1 LFEWNKNGTYLA
13 AVGSKR
19 KVCIFDRNGRL
30 YSEVHLPAA
39 EFAEGESP
47 EAAQLQWDPDGEQLA
62 IIPNGNTVVLVWS
75 VVNKD
80 VKKID
85 TDFKTQVFTAMAW
98 SRTGKYLAMGTAK
111 GNLLIYNCHERKKTP
126 YVGKHVSKI
135 VCMVWTKD
143 DMLAM
148 AGMDLMVSITSAAT
162 GETVKGFSLKQAPT
176 EIHIANVK
184 GDGKTAKEY
193 DTSFSINQSGKS
205 VYVMEF
211 NYGGT
216 EEKVID
222 IVLHEGWGNIE
233 KHLWFGDGYILV
245 AFRSGR
251 VVAVSTLKHEISEE
265 VYSERLLEVC
275 TTISSSPAYG
285 RIAVGGSNSVR
296 ILETSGPTFAENKTD
311 AIDLQPDQIVQQ
323 VGWTQDGQ
331 VLTVALTNGLIMSFL
346 STLPV
351 VFDYQSSKVIYL
363 TSLQEMT
370 LVDMSNRGVTS
381 KIEIESEP
389 SFCGLGPNHAAVGM
403 NNQVWFYRTS
413 GRNAGQLVNK
423 REYLGSVSV
432 IKLSATHAAVL
443 IEDKVLVHPIEVAPG
458 AAVDDFDKLLPP
470 PGQVQTLTCL
480 MVTDT
485 FIITGSEQGTI
496 SYYLAEDVSP
506 VNEYRH
512 EGGALLRMYPQPSG
526 ARMVFEDDQGNIN
539 LFNPV
544 NDQVLP
550 VPCDLTGRADNI
562 MWDVTDPHVFV
573 IAEQQALHVMLYVPV
588 SISGPR
594 VELLGKQSIHSTHSP
609 LMVIGGSVQCR
620 LKNGAL
626 DAVILDTHR
635 NVQSNDAVAKNAPGK
650 RFSQCLKLC
659 RLKAAWESAVLLRNN
674 DAWRQL
680 GVVALEMLD
689 VEMAIAAYRMQGD
702 ASMVLSLERIK
713 HYEDK
718 NLLAG
723 HIIVLLDK
731 DQNQAQELFLRSSQP
746 KAALEMRKDL
756 KHWSKALKLAEKL
769 DPDNIAHI
777 SKEHA
782 ATLEMIGEY
791 AQASNHY
798 HQALESLAVQTT
810 PIPDATALSDSCKAG
825 IARCLLQRGDL
836 RQGRSIALQLK
847 SQQLYKECA
856 HILEGLSQYGD
867 AAEMYERAGQY
878 ERAASIYIQTKNFAA
893 ATPLMARISSSKLQL
908 QFAKAKEQEGKYSEA
923 AAAFEAA
930 GDMDAVVRLAL
941 GPLHMPQRAYAV
953 VRKTR
958 SADAAWN
965 LAEYCLRP
973 TTKDYEGAVE
983 FLLVA
988 GKMEQAFDVAQNKGA
1003 MDTFARILMSTTQ
1016 PADYGRIAHY
1026 YENRGEYI
1034 KAGDMWCAAEEY
1046 SRAVQLYLKVNDD
1059 AVLDKAIRIVEC
1071 THNRQLGVQ
1080 IMDYVNAEKEGQI
1093 RDEYNFKLNVAMGQ
1107 FLDAATYA
1115 LELARFEQEEGNYRI
1130 AHSKLFNTV
1139 RQLEELH
1146 VKPPQELMRSLILLH
1161 SYTLVKSLVAINDH
1175 TTAARMLV
1183 RVARNIS
1190 KFPKHIVPILTS
1202 TIIEC
1207 NRAGLKKS
1215 AFEYAAMLMRPEYRD
1230 QVAVKYKK
1238 KIELMVRK
1246 PDKDAEE
1253 VEEPMVPCV
1262 FCSMAGPETEL
1273 QCFSCQNIIPVD
1285 VATGKRVLLE
1295 DWGECPCCHFA
1306 CTRQQFMRILQAESR
1321 CPMCNEEVP
1330 VESVQRLTD
1339 PLAKLK
1345 AQQEKYEAAL
1355 VDGVPGVDLG
1365 EQPRI
1370 SGVELAKMTSGNESG
1385 SIWGSSSQLAP
1396 QKPAMIEVR
1405 GGTGTA
1411 SKGGL
1416 QVPGFAGMGRTPGMG
1431 GVSVVSAVTKMDMA
1445 SKRASESNGAQSPM
1459 PSQSQAYG
1467 GAASQPYSPLPPSNF
1482 GAPAS
1487 GRRRA
1492 EMPMVE

>member
-1 LFEWNKNGTYLA
+1 MRQLFQVNSLGSGPSLFEWNKNGTCLA

-19 KVCIFDRNGRL
+19 KVGIFDRNGRL

-39 EFAEGESP
+39 EFLEGESP

-62 IIPNGNTVVLVWS
+62 IIPNGNTAVLVWS
-75 VVNKD
+75 VVNKE

-184 GDGKTAKEY
+184 GDGKTAKEF
-193 DTSFSINQSGKS
+193 DSSFSINQSGKS
-205 VYVMEF
+205 VLVLEF
-211 NYGGT
+211 NNGGT
-216 EEKVID
+216 EEKVLD
-222 IVLHEGWGNIE
+222 IVLHEAWGAIE

-251 VVAVSTLKHEISEE
+251 VVAVSTLKHEIHEE
-265 VYSERLLEVC
+265 VYGEKLLEVC
-275 TTISSSPAYG
+275 TTIACSPAYG

-331 VLTVALTNGLIMSFL
+331 VLTVSLTNGLVLSFL

-370 LVDMSNRGVTS
+370 LVDMSNREVSPT

-403 NNQVWFYRTS
+403 NNQVWFYRIT
-413 GRNAGQLVNK
+413 GRDAGRLVNK

-443 IEDKVLVHPIEVAPG
+443 IEDKVLVHPIEVGPG

-480 MVTDT
+480 M
-485 FIITGSEQGTI
+485 
-496 SYYLAEDVSP
+496 
-506 VNEYRH
+506 
-512 EGGALLRMYPQPSG
+512 PSG

-562 MWDVTDPHVFV
+562 MWDVQDPHVFV

-594 VELLGKQSIHSTHSP
+594 VELLGKQSIHNTHSP

-659 RLKAAWESAVLLRNN
+659 RLKAAWESAALLRNN

-702 ASMVLSLERIK
+702 ASMVLSLERVK

-810 PIPDATALSDSCKAG
+810 PIPDAQALSDSCKAG
-825 IARCLLQRGDL
+825 IARCLMQRGDL

-847 SQQLYKECA
+847 SQQLFKECA

-908 QFAKAKEQEGKYSEA
+908 QFAKAKEQEGKFSEA

-958 SADAAWN
+958 STDAAWN

-1016 PADYGRIAHY
+1016 PADYGRIAYY
-1026 YENRGEYI
+1026 YENRGEYV

-1046 SRAVQLYLKVNDD
+1046 PRAVQLYLKINDD
-1059 AVLDKAIRIVEC
+1059 AVLDKAIRIVEF

-1115 LELARFEQEEGNYRI
+1115 LELARFEQ
-1130 AHSKLFNTV
+1130 
-1139 RQLEELH
+1139 
-1146 VKPPQELMRSLILLH
+1146 
-1161 SYTLVKSLVAINDH
+1161 SLVAINDH

-1207 NRAGLKKS
+1207 NRAGLKKT
-1215 AFEYAAMLMRPEYRD
+1215 AFEYAAMLMRQEY
-1230 QVAVKYKK
+1230 
-1238 KIELMVRK
+1238 
-1246 PDKDAEE
+1246 
-1253 VEEPMVPCV
+1253 
-1262 FCSMAGPETEL
+1262 SMPGPETEL
-1273 QCFSCQNIIPVD
+1273 QCFNCQNEIPVD

-1330 VESVQRLTD
+1330 VESVQRLSD

-1345 AQQEKYEAAL
+1345 AQQDKYEAAL
-1355 VDGVPGVDLG
+1355 ADGTPGIEMG
-1365 EQPRI
+1365 EQPRF
-1370 SGVELAKMTSGNESG
+1370 SGVDLAKMTSGNEGG
-1385 SIWGSSSQLAP
+1385 SIWGSSPQLSP

-1431 GVSVVSAVTKMDMA
+1431 GMSVVSAVSKMDMA
-1445 SKRASESNGAQSPM
+1445 SKRGSESNGVASPM
-1459 PSQSQAYG
+1459 PPQ
-1467 GAASQPYSPLPPSNF
+1467 SPLPPSNF
-1482 GAPAS
+1482 GAPVS
-1487 GRRRA
+1487 GRRR
-1492 EMPMVE
+1492 VEVP